1 MLRDRVE
8 DFIASGSCP
17 DEFYG
22 LLSQCVADGTLEGL
36 ACARRLYESDY
47 GGFTDL
53 YDYQLR
59 APAAATLVIWGEAG
73 IQALL
78 DGARA
83 NPGSKNF
90 SLCVQLLSSI
100 AAASALP
107 PLSFVRDHA
116 LAEKIETARRAAPH
130 LSEFCRTR
138 LVEFVLS
145 IELDD
150 DVAEHIGGSIARPN
164 LDMPA
169 AKEVFAALS
178 TRWLAVSTPVLKR
191 YEALIIEQ
199 PDNEQAFQR
208 FLTEHSQLLD
218 PMAVQVWPQPNLFG
232 SRFPDFVVR
241 RADDSYVIVEIERP
255 SKALVTAGGHLSAE
269 VTHAEQQATDYR
281 SYLIQHLASARVHF
295 PSFDDPECLVVTG
308 LERSLD
314 QRKKA
319 VLRDANCHRHRLRI
333 VGFDW
338 LADRAH
344 AVAAN
349 IMRRHVQVV
358 DLRVT

>member
-191 YEALIIEQ
+191 YEALKSSSNLTTSKPFNASLLNTRNCSIRWLC
-199 PDNEQAFQR
+199 R
-208 FLTEHSQLLD
+208 FGRN
-218 PMAVQVWPQPNLFG
+218 P
-232 SRFPDFVVR
+232 
-241 RADDSYVIVEIERP
+241 I
-255 SKALVTAGGHLSAE
+255 
-269 VTHAEQQATDYR
+269 
-281 SYLIQHLASARVHF
+281 
-295 PSFDDPECLVVTG
+295 
-308 LERSLD
+308 SLD
-314 QRKKA
+314 LVFLISLYA
-319 VLRDANCHRHRLRI
+319 APTI
-333 VGFDW
+333 V
-338 LADRAH
+338 
-344 AVAAN
+344 
-349 IMRRHVQVV
+349 
-358 DLRVT
+358 T